1 MIKGLKHKFQ
11 TGQNMRQVLQTTY
24 PTKNEATE
32 YTAPQT

>member
-11 TGQNMRQVLQTTY
+11 TGQNTCLQTTY